1 MRWFGP
7 AAVAL
12 LLTCGTAAAATP
24 AGQSSSASKNLLLN
38 PGFEKGLS
46 DHLWMPAAWDTFQSG
61 LNTVFFGRDTL
72 LRHSGRYSVS
82 IANLSSYVPMFHNW
96 SQSLV
101 VGRELWGK
109 DVVFTVWTHSD
120 GLQGRAY
127 VLLQAYRDTITKM
140 SKIWKIDRES
150 ARERLRI
157 LKSDDPLVTL
167 GWSRDYFSAPETDWV
182 KREVRIFVPP
192 SANVVVV
199 RCGIFGVGQVTF
211 DDASLVAQAARTPEA
226 MPLQTNLFK
235 DPGFE
240 GSGDDWEYSMPPY
253 EGLEIARDSTVAHS
267 GRASIRMD
275 GGVTGPVQVRTGV
288 CQSVANRGLVGKRLR
303 LSGWVEDRQP
313 PGQRLHH
320 GVLLDGQRRRLR
332 RDAGAVRHE
341 HGLDQDPDR
350 VRRATRHPDG
360 LGLVLL
366 QLPSAGPR
374 VLRRRVARDPRA
386 RQLRPERHSASRAQD
401 AGPLTGCDHRGGAH
415 RCRGGPLS
423 STLDS
428 SAQPDTCWV
437 CSWAERTPWQGAFG
451 LVTRSRRC
459 RDPAEG
465 PTARFHERGAPPDGS
480 TGRAETGAAWCVETL
495 AHSGSVLRTCSE
507 GSPSMIPPHPC
518 IDRVFE

>member
-275 GGVTGPVQVRTGV
+275 GGVDGPVQVRTGV

-303 LSGWVEDRQP
+303 LSGWVKTDSLQGNAYIMAYCSTANGDVYDVTPAQFGMNTDWTKTQTEFDVP
-313 PGQRLHH
+313 PGTLMVWGWFLFNCPAR
-320 GVLLDGQRRRLR
+320 G
-332 RDAGAVRHE
+332 
-341 HGLDQDPDR
+341 R
-350 VRRATRHPDG
+350 VYYDDVSLEI
-360 LGLVLL
+360 LGPVNYV
-366 QLPSAGPR
+366 QNGTPPPKPR
-374 VLRRRVARDPRA
+374 MP
-386 RQLRPERHSASRAQD
+386 
-401 AGPLTGCDHRGGAH
+401 
-415 RCRGGPLS
+415 
-423 STLDS
+423 
-428 SAQPDTCWV
+428 
-437 CSWAERTPWQGAFG
+437 
-451 LVTRSRRC
+451 
-459 RDPAEG
+459 
-465 PTARFHERGAPPDGS
+465 
-480 TGRAETGAAWCVETL
+480 GR
-495 AHSGSVLRTCSE
+495 
-507 GSPSMIPPHPC
+507 
-518 IDRVFE
+518 